1 MKFSDIYYTPGPEPV
16 FCYRSGP
23 AVYEER
29 FFRGA
34 LVACGWNTAG
44 YPLDTLSLP
53 QNHTR
58 IDFSEYSMPQSFS
71 VTACGICLDFG
82 WKFEGFE
89 KTEEENGITGEI
101 RLESALLPVKAYV
114 RTVIDGTGA
123 FTRSIGIENAGTEHI
138 PLSRIVLM
146 GGALETM
153 RELNRF
159 PGGDVSDIYTLGY
172 FRGSGWGF
180 EGSYAESPLTEGV
193 HAIDCRFNRDRHRH
207 PVLFIKNGVKG
218 DIYEIQVGYSAGVRF
233 AVDYD
238 VSPGRDRTRLAFGAE
253 VTGYA
258 PLLVLRPGER
268 FTLPDTHIAAVHGG
282 LDDAVNAMNAHI
294 RRSVLTM
301 PEADAS
307 ACLVGSGMGAEHDM
321 LPDTTRG
328 FMDQLALMGA
338 EVFIIDAGWE
348 CPPEEPIDWGGCNGI
363 NRPDPER
370 YPGDTFRGLRD
381 YCRSKGMKFGLWV
394 EIERIG
400 RRSGVYA
407 GRPEWRGTDRFGNRS
422 GQFLD
427 LTVPEAFDWAYSECA
442 RIIEEYGVELFRVDY
457 NIGADEYNKFRDTDS
472 CGIAECT
479 ALRHYAA
486 VYELY
491 RRLHERFPDVIFE
504 NCAGGG
510 ARTDLGMLKAFNH
523 TWVSDWQ
530 KSPGSVFIT
539 NGMTLALPPE
549 RVDRLFAGMGCH
561 EYGGLDLHMRNTM
574 LTHMSLNVI
583 SPVAAA
589 VNTDSMEFIRRSVK
603 LYKDFIR
610 PILPDCLVYHH
621 TPEAYVKT
629 DGGFSALEIASPD
642 KSRGACAVFTVEK
655 PANAEYRLY
664 PKGID
669 PSLEY
674 IVTLDNYRSSFKM
687 SGFALMNDG
696 IKIRIPSALSS
707 ELVLYEC

>member
-16 FCYRSGP
+16 FCYRSGA

-53 QNHTR
+53 NNHTR
-58 IDFSEYSMPQSFS
+58 IDFTEYSIPQSFS
-71 VTACGICLDFG
+71 LTACGICLDFG
-82 WKFEGFE
+82 WKFAGFE
-89 KTEEENGITGEI
+89 KTGKENRITGEI
-101 RLESALLPVKAYV
+101 RLESSLLPVTAYV

-123 FTRSIGIENAGTEHI
+123 FTRNIEIENTGTEYI

-153 RELNRF
+153 RGLNRF
-159 PGGDVSDIYTLGY
+159 PEIDTSDIYTLGY
-172 FRGSGWGF
+172 FRESGWGR

-193 HAIDCRFNRDRHRH
+193 HAVDCRFGRDRHRH
-207 PVLFIKNGVKG
+207 PVLFIKNEAGG

-233 AVDYD
+233 TVDYD
-238 VSPGRDRTRLAFGAE
+238 ASSGSDRTRLAFGAE

-268 FTLPDTHIAAVHGG
+268 FCLPETHIAAVHGG

-301 PEADAS
+301 PGAEDT

-321 LPDTTRG
+321 LPDTTKAY
-328 FMDQLALMGA
+328 MDQLAAMGA
-338 EVFIIDAGWE
+338 EVFIIDAGWA
-348 CPPEEPIDWGGCNGI
+348 CPPEEPIDWGGCNGR
-363 NRPDPER
+363 NTPDPDR
-370 YPGDTFRGLRD
+370 YPGDSFRELRD
-381 YCRSKGMKFGLWV
+381 YCHSKGMKFGLWV

-400 RRSGVYA
+400 RRSGVFA
-407 GRPEWRGTDRFGNRS
+407 DHPEWRGVDRFGNRS
-422 GQFLD
+422 DQFLD

-442 RIIEEYGVELFRVDY
+442 RIIEEYGVGLFRVDY
-457 NIGADEYNKFRDTDS
+457 NIGADEYYKFRDTDS

-510 ARTDLGMLKAFNH
+510 GRTDLGMLKAFNH

-530 KSPGSVFIT
+530 ISPRSVAIT

-561 EYGGLDLHMRNTM
+561 EYGGLDLHIRNTM

-583 SPVAAA
+583 SPKNAELNA
-589 VNTDSMEFIRRSVK
+589 DSTAFVRRSVDI
-603 LYKDFIR
+603 YKNFIR
-610 PILPDCLVYHH
+610 PFLPEALVYHH
-621 TPEAYVKT
+621 TPEAYAKT
-629 DGGFSALEIASPD
+629 GGGFSALETASPD
-642 KSRGACAVFTVEK
+642 KRRGACAVFALQK
-655 PANAEYRLY
+655 PVTGEYRLY

-674 IVTLDNYRSSFKM
+674 TVTLDNYGAGFKM

-707 ELVLYEC
+707 ELVLYES